1 MTRTPGWSRCW
12 NDDDMLV
19 VINGA
24 LDQVDVVLPEGRG
37 TDWHLAWDSTW
48 AVPQPHTAPF
58 SQARRVSRSP
68 QDTDADV
75 IVETDGSGEV
85 KDVKTVANGSAGQL
99 AESLTD
105 CHQDRPGDTTMLE
118 PLSLRVY
125 FSGEM
130 LETLKAGSQAEQV
143 GTVSKR

>member
-1 MTRTPGWSRCW
+1 M
-12 NDDDMLV
+12 
-19 VINGA
+19 
-24 LDQVDVVLPEGRG
+24 
-37 TDWHLAWDSTW
+37 
-48 AVPQPHTAPF
+48 
-58 SQARRVSRSP
+58 SRSP

-118 PLSLRVY
+118 ALSLRVY

-130 LETLKAGSQAEQV
+130 LETLKAGSQTEQV
-143 GTVSKR
+143 GTVGKR